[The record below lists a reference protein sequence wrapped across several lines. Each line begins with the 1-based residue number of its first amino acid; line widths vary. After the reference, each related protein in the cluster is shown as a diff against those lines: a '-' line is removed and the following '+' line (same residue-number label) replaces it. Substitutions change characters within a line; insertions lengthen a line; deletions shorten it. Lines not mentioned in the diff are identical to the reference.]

1 VPRKRAARVQ
11 GKIERRTWDEA
22 RPRPSAVAWARDP
35 RCVGALPCGRAGSCR
50 VQEAFYAFFAWLS
63 GKKCKVCGQCDG
75 HRHRHRPLL
84 TAKKVA
90 LVGFELWRRFT

>member
-63 GKKCKVCGQCDG
+63 GRNGKPGSSVLDG
-75 HRHRHRPLL
+75 RKRRSDAQWWRDKRRH
-84 TAKKVA
+84 A
-90 LVGFELWRRFT
+90 

>member
-63 GKKCKVCGQCDG
+63 GKKCKVCGQCGAWG
-75 HRHRHRPLL
+75 HAPN
-84 TAKKVA
+84 
-90 LVGFELWRRFT
+90 E